1 MDWVVI
7 VGIVFT
13 FVMLLRIVFMGNALM
28 DLALLLGGLFLL
40 FLVWLFA
47 ASVETEDEKYVNIA
61 RIIVVAL
68 LAIFL
73 IISAVRVF
81 G

>member
-7 VGIVFT
+7 VGIAFT
-13 FVMLLRIVFMGNALM
+13 FVMLLRIVFSGNALVN
-28 DLALLLGGLFLL
+28 LAFLMGGLFLL

-47 ASVETEDEKYVNIA
+47 ASVETEDERYVNIA
-61 RIIVVAL
+61 RIITVAL
-68 LAIFL
+68 LAISL
-73 IISAVRVF
+73 IISAVRTF